1 MPEVEETSI
10 FTRLQRVIG
19 SPFTGVVR
27 LGIVD
32 GDIRMVDLA
41 VGEDA
46 PERALD
52 VVYGRMLE
60 EFPEAVTPFRRN

>member
-1 MPEVEETSI
+1 MPEVEETGI
-10 FTRLQRVIG
+10 FARLQRVIG
-19 SPFTGVVR
+19 SPFTGVIR

-32 GDIRMVDLA
+32 GDIRMMDLTVD
-41 VGEDA
+41 EDA
-46 PERALD
+46 PEWTLD